1 MKKFYF
7 FTLSFLTFSLNAQ
20 VGIGTSN
27 PQGALHVYEAS
38 GTVATPNTGTI
49 VLEHA
54 NGGGESSII
63 FKSASNAGS
72 DYGYIRYQDNAGG
85 NGSSNENGLL
95 TIGIENDGA
104 PNTTTW
110 QDDINIHASGSVGID
125 NAVPNPSASLDLGAT
140 NKGLLV
146 NRVALSSTT
155 DVSTMAATPPVG
167 LLVFNTRNVN
177 DVTQGFYYYNGS
189 RWVRAGHNTF
199 SVEYN
204 QTSEVRAS
212 SNNST
217 YVNLPGLNGTFTAP
231 YTGTYQFIISAY
243 YASGAPTNAT
253 FTENTSY
260 SSSHRHTVT
269 QYQDGASQG
278 SVRFMVNNNVIKEKY
293 ITSVSKS
300 FPGNTFYSLGQNTTM
315 VANVS
320 MVAGTTYN
328 LNVQGREWVK
338 YNSSEGYFGRST
350 SVYVGADGVS
360 DAQYATMSITLVQQ

>member
-1 MKKFYF
+1 MKKIYF
-7 FTLSFLTFSLNAQ
+7 FTLPFLTLSLNAQ

-27 PQGALHVYEAS
+27 PQGTLHVYEES
-38 GTVATPNTGTI
+38 GTAASPTTGTM

-54 NGGGESSII
+54 NAGGESSII
-63 FKSASNAGS
+63 FKSAANPGN
-72 DYGYIRYQDNAGG
+72 DYGYIKYQDNASG
-85 NGSSNENGLL
+85 NGSTDENGLL

-104 PNTTTW
+104 PTYPTY
-110 QDDINIHASGSVGID
+110 QDDINIQATGSVGI
-125 NAVPNPSASLDLGAT
+125 NNSAPNPAASLDLGST
-140 NKGLLV
+140 NKGILI

-155 DVSTMAATPPVG
+155 DVSSMAATPPVG
-167 LLVFNTRNVN
+167 LLVFNTQTTN

-189 RWVRAGHNTF
+189 RWVRSGHNTF

-204 QTSEVRAS
+204 QTNEVRAS
-212 SNNST
+212 SNNRE

-231 YTGTYQFIISAY
+231 YTGTFQFIISAY
-243 YASGAPTNAT
+243 YASGAPTNTT

-260 SSSHRHTVT
+260 SSSHRHSVT
-269 QYQDGASQG
+269 HYQDGASQG

-320 MVAGTTYN
+320 MVAGTTYTI
-328 LNVQGREWVK
+328 NVQGREWVK

-350 SVYVGADGVS
+350 NVYAGAEGVS

>member
-1 MKKFYF
+1 MKKIYF
-7 FTLSFLTFSLNAQ
+7 FTLPFLTLSLNAQ

-27 PQGALHVYEAS
+27 PQGALHVYETS

-104 PNTTTW
+104 PSTTTW

-125 NAVPNPSASLDLGAT
+125 NTAPNPSSSLDLGAN
-140 NKGLLV
+140 NKGILI
-146 NRVALSSTT
+146 NRVALNSTT
-155 DVSTMAATPPVG
+155 DVSSMAATPAVG
-167 LLVFNTRNVN
+167 LLIFNTSNTN

-189 RWVRAGHNTF
+189 RWVRSGQNSF

-204 QTSEVRAS
+204 QNNEVIAS
-212 SNNST
+212 SSNTT
-217 YVNLPGLNGTFTAP
+217 YVNLPGLNRSFVAP
-231 YTGTYQFIISAY
+231 YTGTYQIIVSAY
-243 YASGAPTNAT
+243 YATGAPVSTTSNQ
-253 FTENTSY
+253 NTSY
-260 SSSHRHTVT
+260 NSSHSHTVAL
-269 QYQDGASQG
+269 YQDGASQG
-278 SVRFMVNNNVIKEKY
+278 SVRLVINNNVIKEKY

-300 FPGNTFYSLGQNTTM
+300 LPGNTFYSLGQNTTF
-315 VANVS
+315 VANVNL
-320 MVAGTTYN
+320 VAGTTYN
-328 LNVQGREWVK
+328 FNVQGREWAK
-338 YNSSEGYFGRST
+338 YNSSEGYFGRT
-350 SVYVGADGVS
+350 TNVYVGS
-360 DAQYATMSITLVQQ
+360 NNNYNAQYATMTVTLVQQ